1 MVRALDDIVLGFL
14 IFFALDRA
22 IRLFSNGIIEP
33 WAEAKTKNKN
43 VVESWKLGAELVLLT
58 LTLFLITRNR
68 TLITRLN
75 RT

>member
-14 IFFALDRA
+14 IFFALDRG

-33 WAEAKTKNKN
+33 WAEAKTENKN
-43 VVESWKLGAELVLLT
+43 VVENWKLGAEMVLLIIS
-58 LTLFLITRNR
+58 LAFLTRNR